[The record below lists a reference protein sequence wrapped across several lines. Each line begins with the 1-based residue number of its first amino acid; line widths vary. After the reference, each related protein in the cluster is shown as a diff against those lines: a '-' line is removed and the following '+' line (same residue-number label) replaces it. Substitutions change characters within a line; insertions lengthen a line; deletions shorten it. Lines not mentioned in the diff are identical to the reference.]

1 MKTEDIFDG
10 LLSALKVGDT
20 ASVIARRRDE
30 IAKALN
36 KDFCAK
42 DGCSDH
48 KLMVGSSAGT
58 RRSRGSLTST

>member
-36 KDFCAK
+36 KDFARRMAAATTNSW
-42 DGCSDH
+42 SDH
-48 KLMVGSSAGT
+48 SAGT